1 MNYDEITYVQ
11 LKRLCKQRGLGGSG
25 TRKELLAKLEIYDTE
40 NPPADDQDT
49 KTEFIAVD
57 RAGRPLVK
65 HIPKNAK
72 LSDPDPTNLNYDL
85 GGKWRRRPPNF
96 EAWAEDG
103 TPIVKERKP
112 VSQKGRDKYL

>member
-1 MNYDEITYVQ
+1 MNYNEITYVQ

-25 TRKELLAKLEIYDTE
+25 TRKELLAKLAIYDAE
-40 NPPADDQDT
+40 NPATEDADS
-49 KTEFIAVD
+49 KTELVAVD

-72 LSDPDPTNLNYDL
+72 LSDPDPNNLNYDL
-85 GGKWRRRPPNF
+85 SGKWRRRPPNF

-103 TPIVKERKP
+103 TAVLKEKINA
-112 VSQKGRDKYL
+112 VQKGREKYL